1 MSEAQARQINA
12 LKSHMSRAGILPFIE
27 NENVIEVMLNPDQ
40 TLWIEEFGRPMYEVA
55 RIDPNDAAAIMNAIA
70 HFHDTILDRTHPVL
84 ECELPVDGSRFE
96 GIVPPLAANPSF
108 TIRKKATRVFP
119 LEEYRGHDILTPAQ
133 YDALLAAVAG
143 RKNILIVGGTG
154 SGKTTLANAIIAAMV
169 SHNTH
174 DRFLIQEDTNEI
186 QCRAANHVIM
196 RTSERADIGMRQLL
210 RITLRYRPDR
220 VLIGEVR
227 GGEALDLL
235 KAWNTGHPGG
245 LCTIHADSA
254 ALERLERLERLEQCI
269 GEVAVSV
276 NRRMIASTIHCVV
289 YIKKTPQGRR
299 IEEVLNVTG
308 YESGRYQFDRVA

>member
-1 MSEAQARQINA
+1 MSEAHERQLRS
-12 LKSHMSRAGILPFIE
+12 LKSHMGRAGILPFIE
-27 NENVIEVMLNPDQ
+27 NDNVIEVMLNPDRS
-40 TLWIEEFGRPMYEVA
+40 LWIEEFGKPMYEAA
-55 RIDPNDAAAIMNAIA
+55 RIEPNDAAAIMNTIA
-70 HFHDTILDRTHPVL
+70 HFHDTILDQKHPVL

-108 TIRKKATRVFP
+108 TIRKKATRVFL
-119 LEEYRGHDILTPAQ
+119 LEEYLRLGILTQAQ
-133 YDALLAAVAG
+133 HDALLSAVAH

-154 SGKTTLANAIIAAMV
+154 SGKTTLANAIISAMV
-169 SHNTH
+169 SHNDG
-174 DRFLIQEDTNEI
+174 DRFLILEDTNEI
-186 QCRAANHVIM
+186 QCRAKNHVIM
-196 RTSERADIGMRQLL
+196 RTSERAGIGMRQLL

-254 ALERLERLERLEQCI
+254 ALALERLEQCV
-269 GEVAVSV
+269 EEVSV
-276 NRRMIASTIHCVV
+276 NVNRKMIASTIHCVV
-289 YIKKTPQGRR
+289 FIKKTPQGRR

-308 YESGRYQFDRVA
+308 YENNQYQLEQVA